1 MHNQESNA
9 SYGRG
14 TWRGT
19 RRKSE
24 FARIKPEGGF
34 CFVPAIGFMATW
46 WAYKRGILGL
56 PDLRV
61 WLAIFEV
68 KARRCGNGPNRSFA
82 GVEHEIAVLVQ
93 SDLRHVDASLRRL
106 ERTGYLKRNRTAFW
120 PQWDIDRL
128 EHGEREEFWQ
138 LLRQVKNHRRR
149 IPVPR
154 RVLRL
159 LTTVT
164 RPVFWA
170 TTAGHLLRCMYYRD
184 RQCAPDGRCKAS
196 WIAYVFGVDVR
207 NVKSARRELMQLG
220 MLIMD
225 PTDQC
230 SMNRW
235 GPRARFNLSWRVE
248 GRDGTPPR
256 AGAIHREL
264 PPPINRELAS
274 RMVSN
279 QERRQAPAVGLS
291 ATRSWHVDHIELNS
305 PPALQRLF
313 ERCVRQG
320 LCRECE
326 AARLAFFATA
336 ARALRV
342 ATSNAPGLFATL
354 VRSKRLGFA
363 TLADEDAA
371 RRWLRQLAADRDRG
385 IATSPKT
392 GPVPDGPPRRLPET
406 AATVLH
412 RLLPNLLSEPAHT
425 DPARPFEVRSA
436 ASVARVPPLHA
447 GCCDRVAETQRARPV
462 RICRTPSVTI
472 GSSPREA
479 GRPLGPDGDGRACP
493 HLPVPAPSRGPLIV
507 DLIG

>member
-9 SYGRG
+9 GYGRG

-24 FARIKPEGGF
+24 FARTKPEGGF
-34 CFVPAIGFMATW
+34 CFVPAMGFMATW

-61 WLAIFEV
+61 WLATFEV
-68 KARRCGNGPNRSFA
+68 KARRCGNSRNRSFA

-93 SDLRHVDASLRRL
+93 SDVQHVAASLRRL
-106 ERTGYLKRNRTAFW
+106 ERTGYFKRTRTAFW
-120 PQWDIDRL
+120 PQWDLDRL
-128 EHGEREEFWQ
+128 EPDEREELSQ
-138 LLRQVKNHRRR
+138 LLQQVKNHRRR
-149 IPVPR
+149 VPVPR

-159 LTTVT
+159 LTIVT

-170 TTAGHLLRCMYYRD
+170 TTVGHLLRCMYYRD

-196 WIAYVFGVDVR
+196 WIADVFGVDIR
-207 NVKSARRELMQLG
+207 NVKSARRELMQSG
-220 MLIMD
+220 VLIMD

-235 GPRARFNLSWRVE
+235 GPRARFNLSWKME
-248 GRDGTPPR
+248 GRAGAPPR
-256 AGAIHREL
+256 TGAIHREL

-291 ATRSWHVDHIELNS
+291 ATRSWHVDLTELNS
-305 PPALQRLF
+305 PSALQRLF

-342 ATSNAPGLFATL
+342 ARSNAPGLFATL
-354 VRSKRLGFA
+354 MRSKRWGFA

-371 RRWLRQLAADRDRG
+371 RRWLRQLAAGRDRDT
-385 IATSPKT
+385 APSPKT
-392 GPVPDGPPRRLPET
+392 GPVSAGPPRRVPET

-412 RLLPNLLSEPAHT
+412 RLLPNLLPESTRT
-425 DPARPFEVRSA
+425 DSVRSIAVYSA
-436 ASVARVPPLHA
+436 ASAARVPSLPA
-447 GCCDRVAETQRARPV
+447 GCCDRVAETHRPALCASAVRRPSPSGPRPARPAGPWDP
-462 RICRTPSVTI
+462 TVTD
-472 GSSPREA
+472 A
-479 GRPLGPDGDGRACP
+479 D
-493 HLPVPAPSRGPLIV
+493 APSCRCRP
-507 DLIG
+507 

>member
-1 MHNQESNA
+1 
-9 SYGRG
+9 
-14 TWRGT
+14 
-19 RRKSE
+19 
-24 FARIKPEGGF
+24 
-34 CFVPAIGFMATW
+34 MATW

-93 SDLRHVDASLRRL
+93 SDVRHVAASLRRL
-106 ERTGYLKRNRTAFW
+106 ERTGYLKRTRTAFW
-120 PQWDIDRL
+120 PQWDLDRL
-128 EHGEREEFWQ
+128 EHDEREEFWLL

-170 TTAGHLLRCMYYRD
+170 TTVGHLLRCMYYRD

-196 WIAYVFGVDVR
+196 WIADVFGVDTR
-207 NVKSARRELMQLG
+207 NVKSARRELMHLG

-235 GPRARFNLSWRVE
+235 GPRARFNLSWKAE
-248 GRDGTPPR
+248 GRAGTPPR
-256 AGAIHREL
+256 TGPIQREL

-274 RMVSN
+274 RMVTN

-291 ATRSWHVDHIELNS
+291 TARSWHVDKTELNS

-320 LCRECE
+320 TCRESE

-354 VRSKRLGFA
+354 VRTKHWGFA

-371 RRWLRQLAADRDRG
+371 RRWLRQLAAGRDRG
-385 IATSPKT
+385 ITLIPKT
-392 GPVPDGPPRRLPET
+392 GPVSEGPPCRPPEA

-412 RLLPNLLSEPAHT
+412 RLLPNLLPDSART
-425 DPARPFEVRSA
+425 DPARPIEVRSA
-436 ASVARVPPLHA
+436 ASNPLREFRRDTPVSAITSQKHN
-447 GCCDRVAETQRARPV
+447 GARPV
-462 RICRTPSVTI
+462 RICRTPSVAI

-479 GRPLGPDGDGRACP
+479 GRPLGPDGDGRGCSM
-493 HLPVPAPSRGPLIV
+493 LPVPALSRSGPNRAA
-507 DLIG
+507 